1 MVCTFAWHFSAGEQE
16 IRRKLSGKRRIIGI
30 IEYHPATARSGDQKM
45 ASHPSGPA
53 SKQNVPLVRAAILAP
68 VVAAYEAQGN
78 LADKILNAHGINAAR
93 LMDQNAFITHDTAYT
108 VYEEIARSTQPDFAA
123 KVAQSLDWRIFAP
136 MAPEL
141 NEAVTLGD
149 FITRFTTAVARES
162 NAVSQSLL
170 VEGEYAH
177 YAVKR
182 GFQPSVSPAQSDAFQ
197 IALWIGLLHR
207 VLDFRWDPG
216 QVIVQLYDPSA
227 LPKEFHGIRPIKCNA
242 QGFSFRFPSVWLSH
256 RISPDLVATSQG
268 PPMGRELSAPADTL
282 ASVANVLRRHLGDPE
297 FNVET
302 AAMACGYNADTLNR
316 RLAAYGKTISAVIA
330 DLKRAESE
338 AALEYGAETISEI
351 AQRLGY
357 SDATAFSRA
366 FKKWRGVS
374 PSNFRKEKKKTDK

>member
-1 MVCTFAWHFSAGEQE
+1 
-16 IRRKLSGKRRIIGI
+16 
-30 IEYHPATARSGDQKM
+30 M
-45 ASHPSGPA
+45 ASHPSGQAP
-53 SKQNVPLVRAAILAP
+53 KQNVPLVRAAILVP

-78 LADKILNAHGINAAR
+78 SADKILTAHGIDAAQ
-93 LMDQNAFITHDTAYT
+93 LMDQNAFITHDTAYI

-123 KVAQSLDWRIFAP
+123 KVAQSLNWQIFAP

-170 VEGEYAH
+170 VEGEYAY

-182 GFQPSVSPAQSDAFQ
+182 GFQPSVSPGQSDAFQ
-197 IALWIGLLHR
+197 VALWIGLLHR

-216 QVIVQLYDPSA
+216 QVIVQVYDPRA
-227 LPKEFHGIRPIKCNA
+227 LPKEFYGINPIKCNA
-242 QGFSFRFPSVWLSH
+242 QGFSFRFPSAWLSH
-256 RISPDLVATSQG
+256 RISPDLLATPQG
-268 PPMGRELSAPADTL
+268 PPMGRELSAPVDTL

-297 FNVET
+297 FNVE
-302 AAMACGYNADTLNR
+302 AAASACGYNADTLNR

-330 DLKRAESE
+330 DLKRAEAE
-338 AALEYGAETISEI
+338 AALEHGTKTIAEI

-366 FKKWRGVS
+366 FKKWNGVS
-374 PSNFRKEKKKTDK
+374 PSNFRKERHQPDK